1 MTNWTKVGWSN
12 ASQVLGIIGQP
23 FDDTSSANL
32 PPDAYFTKLVETER
46 LEDAATFVGHA
57 LPRFEAIMWAVQAL
71 RTRLP
76 EGKSDPIVTE
86 VLRWIDD
93 PTDER
98 RRAIFRMAEA
108 AGGSSAPALLGY
120 AVFMSGG
127 SISEPDL
134 PAVLPPA
141 DVCAKLAG
149 AAVLKSAFA
158 DVNPQEA
165 LRNAI
170 TIGDSVARQ
179 GAVA

>member
-1 MTNWTKVGWSN
+1 MTHWARVGWSN
-12 ASQVLGIIGQP
+12 AAQVLDIIGQP
-23 FDDTSSANL
+23 VDDAAGTDL
-32 PPDAYFTKLVETER
+32 PPHLYCTKLVETGQ
-46 LEDAATFVGHA
+46 LEKATTFVGHA
-57 LPRFEAIMWAVQAL
+57 LPRFETIMWAVQAM
-71 RTRLP
+71 RTRAP
-76 EGKSDPIVTE
+76 EGRSDPIVTE

-98 RRAIFRMAEA
+98 RRAIYAMADA
-108 AGGSSAPALLGY
+108 AGGSSASALLGY

-149 AAVLKSAFA
+149 AAVLKAAFA
-158 DVNPQEA
+158 DADPQAA

-170 TIGDSVARQ
+170 AIGDSVARQ
-179 GAVA
+179 GAVV